1 MSLGKIEGPG
11 PAGYH
16 PSTVQMLA
24 RSASYSMKGKHYFG
38 TSLSVNPNGGHEKLT
53 ADNDKKNPGPGAY
66 TVDNKKL
73 FSIPSTKFSHEKRSS
88 MENQSTLGL
97 PAPNAYN

>member
-1 MSLGKIEGPG
+1 
-11 PAGYH
+11 
-16 PSTVQMLA
+16 
-24 RSASYSMKGKHYFG
+24 MKGKHYFG

-73 FSIPSTKFSHEKRSS
+73 FSIPSTKFSHENR
-88 MENQSTLGL
+88 
-97 PAPNAYN
+97 